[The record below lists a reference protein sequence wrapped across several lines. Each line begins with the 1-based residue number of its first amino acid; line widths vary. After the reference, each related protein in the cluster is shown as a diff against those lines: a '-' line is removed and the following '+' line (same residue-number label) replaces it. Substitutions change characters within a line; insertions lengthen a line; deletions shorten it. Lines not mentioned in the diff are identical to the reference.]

1 MLSPIE
7 VAFVT
12 ACTAM
17 VSALIAPFITVRMG
31 RAQIRAS
38 VISNNRQRWIETL
51 RDLIA
56 AFCAQA
62 IAATPRRRSLL
73 AAGGGIVTTDADMLD
88 KIEDLLKT
96 FMKIRLMTN
105 PLEADHQELVK
116 VLTRTMTTLRT
127 APLDTDLEP
136 SIREAVEE
144 IVTKSQPILKREW
157 ARVKAGE

>member
-31 RAQIRAS
+31 RAQIKAS
-38 VISNNRQRWIETL
+38 VISNNRQKWIETL

-56 AFCAQA
+56 SFCAQA
-62 IAATPRRRSLL
+62 IAAAPRRRSLL
-73 AAGGGIVTTDADMLD
+73 ASGGGIVTTDADMLD
-88 KIEDLLKT
+88 KIEELLKT

-105 PLEADHQELVK
+105 PLEADHQEFVS
-116 VLTRTMTTLRT
+116 VLTRMMTTLRT
-127 APLDTDLEP
+127 APLDADLEP

-144 IVTKSQPILKREW
+144 IVDKSQPILKREW